1 MEDWDEPD
9 VLWEFFMNHIT
20 FGENWQFFT
29 PTHLCDM
36 MASMTLWANT
46 KPWQSVYDPACWSG
60 RTLLSAL
67 KLQPKI
73 IVTAC
78 DLDRRCT
85 KMAAINLFLRGATGR
100 AICMNSLSLEI
111 YWGYEFRIWWWSV
124 PQIFELEKDDITF
137 TETQK
142 EQIKQATEE
151 KKIGGLFDF

>member
-1 MEDWDEPD
+1 
-9 VLWEFFMNHIT
+9 
-20 FGENWQFFT
+20 
-29 PTHLCDM
+29 
-36 MASMTLWANT
+36 
-46 KPWQSVYDPACWSG
+46 
-60 RTLLSAL
+60 
-67 KLQPKI
+67 
-73 IVTAC
+73 
-78 DLDRRCT
+78 
-85 KMAAINLFLRGATGR
+85 MAAINLFLRGATGR